1 MSIERFGIR
10 ISPLAGFAEGY
21 GAELTQLGYAPAS
34 VRLQLKVLA
43 DLSDWL
49 LSQGMAAAGKDCAR
63 DIPIK
68 RREKGKGAFFKGEDG
83 IAATELDPVFGG
95 EVVNGG
101 RIDTESANCI
111 I

>member
-1 MSIERFGIR
+1 
-10 ISPLAGFAEGY
+10 
-21 GAELTQLGYAPAS
+21 
-34 VRLQLKVLA
+34 
-43 DLSDWL
+43 
-49 LSQGMAAAGKDCAR
+49 MAAAGKDCAR
-63 DIPIK
+63 DIPVK